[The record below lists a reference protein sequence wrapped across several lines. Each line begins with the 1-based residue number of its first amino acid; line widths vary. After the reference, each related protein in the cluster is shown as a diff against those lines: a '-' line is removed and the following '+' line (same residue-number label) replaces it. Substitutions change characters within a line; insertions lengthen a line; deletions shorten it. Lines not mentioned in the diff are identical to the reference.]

1 MEEEKGTAPGRK
13 TRRICVNRLGMF
25 SLRGGFPVRQNNE
38 YVLLEDI
45 FYKTQFLKSHT
56 HTHKF
61 SVDYYLHLKKI
72 PQIIKYLF

>member
-13 TRRICVNRLGMF
+13 TRRVRVNRLGMF

-45 FYKTQFLKSHT
+45 FYKTQFLKSHI
-56 HTHKF
+56 HKF
-61 SVDYYLHLKKI
+61 SVDYYLHLKKFL
-72 PQIIKYLF
+72 K